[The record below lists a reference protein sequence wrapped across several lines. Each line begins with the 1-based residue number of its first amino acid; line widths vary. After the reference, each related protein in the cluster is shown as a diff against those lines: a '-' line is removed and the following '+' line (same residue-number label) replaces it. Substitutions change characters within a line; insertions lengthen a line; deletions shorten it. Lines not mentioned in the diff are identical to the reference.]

1 MSQTRQPNIILINCD
16 DLGYGDLGCYGSK
29 VNRTPAIDALAAQG
43 TRLTDFYMAS
53 CVCSPSRGAML
64 TGCYP
69 RRIGF
74 DMFDGRHV
82 LFPGQGVGLNP
93 DEVSLATLL
102 RRHGYATKMVGKWH
116 CGDQRAF
123 LPTRHGFEDYLGI
136 PYSNDMGVQRTR
148 AGWPPLPLLRNEEV
162 IQQQPD
168 QAAIIER
175 YTEECVRFLRG
186 HTKHPFFLYVA
197 HMQVHLPLYAPERFV
212 RGSQNGR
219 YGACVE
225 AVDWSTA
232 VLMHELRAL
241 GLDNDTIV
249 IFTSDNGSRGDN
261 GGSNGVLRGR
271 KATTWDGGQR
281 VPCIVRWP
289 GHVLA
294 GTTRSELTSSIDL
307 FPTLAAFAGA
317 KPSTDRTI
325 DGVDISGLLTRRDA
339 SSPRDS
345 FLYYHG
351 AILNAVR
358 DERWKLF
365 VRRQDQEVRELYDLR
380 ADIGETTNV
389 FEKNRDVAAALM
401 NRIDAARK
409 DMGDG
414 GVGEKGANCRP
425 IGRVDN
431 PTTLTTH
438 DPSHP
443 YIEAEYDLTETG

>member
-1 MSQTRQPNIILINCD
+1 MSQTPQPNIILINCD
-16 DLGYGDLGCYGSK
+16 DLGYGDLGCYGSA

-43 TRLTDFYMAS
+43 VRLTDFYMAS

-102 RRHGYATKMVGKWH
+102 RGHGYATKMVGKWH

-148 AGWPPLPLLRNEEV
+148 TGRPPLPLLRNEEV

-232 VLMHELRAL
+232 VLMHELRSL

-325 DGVDISGLLTRRDA
+325 DGVDISGLLTRREA

-358 DERWKLF
+358 DQRWKLF

-389 FEKNRDVAAALM
+389 FEKNPGVATALM
-401 NRIDAARK
+401 KRIDSARA